1 MRNGTLTTAMQIGS
15 GINISVADNADNLTL
30 ISTDADD
37 AIGPNL
43 RLYRNSG
50 SPADADNLGTIDFEG
65 RNDNS
70 QDVVYAQF
78 LTQADDVS
86 DGNEDGIISLKA
98 MTNGTSRE
106 LLRLSGN
113 GGAVFNELSQDIDF
127 RVESNGDVNRFVVDG
142 GTDTVLFGTA
152 TADTVGGDVVANQI
166 FGTGAAT
173 GALSIVRGVASTASG
188 SLVFGKTR
196 NTTYG
201 SRTVVQ
207 SGDRLGNII
216 FHGDDGSDLNSQGAI
231 IAAEVDGTPGNNDM
245 PGRLIFLTTPDSA
258 ASAIERMRIRN
269 NGRVNIGDVTNSH
282 DGVFTATQTTA
293 GDGYALFGRH
303 SASSGTV
310 RLLRGSFSEQAPDN
324 STSVFITM
332 GDSSA
337 TRFNVNSDGDVTN
350 HDNAYGQISD
360 ERIKTN
366 ITDANSQWA
375 DIKAI
380 KVKNFERKDDVTQY
394 GEGKKV
400 QIGVVAQ
407 EVETVSP
414 GLIKEGEPT
423 IDDIKMSSAFG
434 TLYTSDDAETKDGND
449 AVLYTAEDQEVID
462 GAYNVGDVKTEA
474 THSKKIGDIKSLSG
488 EKVKQVSYSVLYM
501 KAIKALQEAQ
511 TRIETLETKVAAL
524 EG

>member
-1 MRNGTLTTAMQIGS
+1 M
-15 GINISVADNADNLTL
+15 
-30 ISTDADD
+30 
-37 AIGPNL
+37 
-43 RLYRNSG
+43 YRNSS
-50 SPADADNLGTIDFEG
+50 SPANDDVTGVIQFEG
-65 RNDNS
+65 RNNNS
-70 QDVVYAQF
+70 QDFISSEIKSVTSDV
-78 LTQADDVS
+78 ADGS
-86 DGNEDGIISLKA
+86 EDGYFA
-98 MTNGTSRE
+98 
-106 LLRLSGN
+106 LSVMN
-113 GGAVFNELSQDIDF
+113 GGSLDLFLGITGPETVINDTSKDHDF
-127 RVESNGDVNRFVVDG
+127 RVESNSNTHQLFVDA
-142 GTDTVLFGTA
+142 GTDNVMIGTSTNIDRWFNSA
-152 TADTVGGDVVANQI
+152 PGHSTIFQTSGFNDANRVNA
-166 FGTGAAT
+166 FTHH
-173 GALSIVRGVASTASG
+173 SNDSG
-188 SLVFGKTR
+188 SAMVMLGK
-196 NTTYG
+196 
-201 SRTVVQ
+201 SRGGAVGYSSVAE
-207 SGDRLGNII
+207 
-216 FHGDDGSDLNSQGAI
+216 SDEIGQISFQGA
-231 IAAEVDGTPGNNDM
+231 DGTDMVEAGKILVTVDAAPGANDM
-245 PGRLIFLTTPDSA
+245 PGRMSFFTTADSA
-258 ASAIERMRIRN
+258 ASSTERIRIRN

-282 DGVFTATQTTA
+282 DGVFTTTQETA

-303 SASSGTV
+303 KASSGTV
-310 RLLRGSFSEQAPDN
+310 RILRGSFSEQAPDD

-332 GDSSA
+332 GDSST
-337 TRFNVNSDGDVTN
+337 TRFNVAADGDVTN

-434 TLYTSDDAETKDGND
+434 TLYTADDAETKDGND
-449 AVLYTAEDQEVID
+449 AVLYTAEDAEVID
-462 GAYNVGDVKTEA
+462 GAYNVGDVKIKA

-488 EKVKQVSYSVLYM
+488 EKVKKVSYSVLYM